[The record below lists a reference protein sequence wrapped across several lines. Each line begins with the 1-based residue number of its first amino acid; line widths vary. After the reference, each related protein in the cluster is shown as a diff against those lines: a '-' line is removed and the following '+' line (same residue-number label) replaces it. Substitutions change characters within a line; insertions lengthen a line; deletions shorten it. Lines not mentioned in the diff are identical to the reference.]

1 MISDGFLVID
11 KPPGVTSHDMVA
23 VVRAVTGFQKV
34 GHTGTLDPFA
44 TGVLPLALGGATRLI
59 SFLDESQKIYD
70 ANVVL
75 GVQTDTGDPTGQ
87 TIAESPVPTLRT
99 GEVERMLADFLGDRE
114 QVPPKYS
121 AVKVKGKPLYA
132 YARAGK
138 EVEVRARTI
147 HIFGMELLGIGPTT
161 IRVRI
166 RCSRGTYA
174 RVLAEEI
181 GAALGTVAHLGELR
195 REASGSFTLD
205 QAMTMSRLGT
215 IVGGSPE
222 WVKVLRPSRGEERVE
237 WRERS
242 EILAGLQ
249 PWLLAAPRMLSH
261 LTAFTLSP
269 IESRRFASAGLL
281 PPAVS
286 SSQQPVLLLEGREVI
301 GVAAPGQRPVVLAR
315 ESEPAPRPASVIRRG
330 PGSGIPASGAVPAST
345 PAIVPA
351 NPPGRPS
358 QQERTLDDEP
368 QSE

>member
-1 MISDGFLVID
+1 MIADGFLVVD
-11 KPPGVTSHDMVA
+11 KPPGVTSHDIVA

-59 SFLDESQKIYD
+59 SFLDESQKVYD

-75 GVQTDTGDPTGQ
+75 GIQTDTGDPTG
-87 TIAESPVPTLRT
+87 TTTAEAPVPTLRSS
-99 GEVERMLADFLGDRE
+99 EVERVLARFVGDRE
-114 QVPPKYS
+114 QVPPRYS

-147 HIFGMELLGIGPTT
+147 HIFGMELLGLGPAT

-181 GAALGTVAHLGELR
+181 GAELGTVAHLGELR
-195 REASGSFTLD
+195 REASGSFTLE
-205 QAMTMSRLGT
+205 QAVSMSRLGT

-222 WVKVLRPSRGEERVE
+222 WVHVLRPSRGEERVE

-249 PWLLAAPRMLSH
+249 PWLLDAPRMLAH
-261 LTAFTLSP
+261 LQSFTLSP
-269 IESRRFASAGLL
+269 IEARRFVTAGLL
-281 PPAVS
+281 PPAIAGNS
-286 SSQQPVLLLEGREVI
+286 QPVLLLDGREVL

-315 ESEPAPRPASVIRRG
+315 ESEPAPRP
-330 PGSGIPASGAVPAST
+330 VPAARRQAAST
-345 PAIVPA
+345 AAQP
-351 NPPGRPS
+351 
-358 QQERTLDDEP
+358 ERSLDDEP
-368 QSE
+368 ASE